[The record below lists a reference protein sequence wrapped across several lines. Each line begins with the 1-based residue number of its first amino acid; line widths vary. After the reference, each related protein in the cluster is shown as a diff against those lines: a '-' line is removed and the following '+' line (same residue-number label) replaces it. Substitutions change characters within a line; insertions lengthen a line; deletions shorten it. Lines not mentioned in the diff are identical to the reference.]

1 MIKQKPCLASSLLT
15 PTLFTPA
22 WRNREDFLVNLPLS
36 STDVTQPLKPGL
48 SSVLEPISLSLW
60 NELCLLS
67 ADVWGQ
73 EEPALP
79 APFLL
84 R

>member
-1 MIKQKPCLASSLLT
+1 MPGLFPPHTNFIHSCLEEQEGLH
-15 PTLFTPA
+15 
-22 WRNREDFLVNLPLS
+22 DNLPLS

-79 APFLL
+79 TPFLL